1 MKLPISLK
9 QGDKIGIMAPA
20 RKITSATLQKAI
32 EIIEENG
39 FKVELGKS
47 INAEDNQFAGND
59 DLRAADLQY
68 MLDNDNIKAV
78 LFARGGY
85 GCVRLIDKIDFG
97 KFIKNPKWL
106 AGYSDISVIHSH
118 INNVYNIQT
127 LHSSMPVNFAEN
139 SIDALTSLF
148 KILSGDKINYEFKSH
163 VLNRNGKVEAEI
175 VGGNL
180 SVLYSLL
187 GSKSLPELKGNILFI
202 EDLDEYLYHIDRMMM
217 GLKRAGL
224 FNDLKGVIV
233 GAMSSMNDNEIPFGK
248 TAEEIIHDKLKE
260 YNFPLAF
267 NFPAGHI
274 DDNRAIALGRKYKLS
289 ISDEKSCL
297 ETWNEG

>member
-20 RKITSATLQKAI
+20 RKITSAELQKAI
-32 EIIEENG
+32 DIIEENG
-39 FKVELGKS
+39 FKVEMGNS

-59 DLRAADLQY
+59 GLRAADLQY
-68 MLDNDNIKAV
+68 MLDNDNIKAI

-85 GCVRLIDKIDFG
+85 GCVRIIDKINFE

-118 INNVYNIQT
+118 VNNVFNIQT

-148 KILSGDKINYEFKSH
+148 EILSGDKINYEFKSH
-163 VLNRNGKVEAEI
+163 VLNRNGKVEAEM

-187 GSKSLPELKGNILFI
+187 GSKSLPELKGKILFI

-217 GLKRAGL
+217 GLKRAGV
-224 FNDLKGVIV
+224 FSDLKGVIV
-233 GAMSSMNDNEIPFGK
+233 GGMSSMNDNEIPFGK